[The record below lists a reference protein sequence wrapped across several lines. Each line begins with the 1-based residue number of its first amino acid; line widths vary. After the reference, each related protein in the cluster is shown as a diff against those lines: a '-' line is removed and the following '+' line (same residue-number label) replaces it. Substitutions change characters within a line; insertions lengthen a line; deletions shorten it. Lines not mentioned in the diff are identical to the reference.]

1 MPTKEELNKIDELA
15 VMRRLQEVI
24 VATRDKYLLIWS
36 VIVLYE
42 LEIILVSKDLGGEL
56 ALDKYGYERYDKEWM
71 RLVKVS
77 NTFRHNTYS
86 TQLMVSVLSEYI
98 NSPIVYTVLSSRGF
112 TDELISAYIENLGW
126 LLEEL
131 KNE

>member
-1 MPTKEELNKIDELA
+1 MPTKDELSKIDESD
-15 VMRRLQEVI
+15 VMRRLREV
-24 VATRDKYLLIWS
+24 VAITRNKYLLIWS
-36 VIVLYE
+36 VIILYE

-56 ALDKYGYERYDKEWM
+56 ALDKYGYERYDKEWV

-77 NTFRHNTYS
+77 NTFRHNTYN
-86 TQLMVSVLSEYI
+86 TPLMISVLSEYI
-98 NSPIVYTVLSSRGF
+98 SSTILYTVLSSRGF
-112 TDELISAYIENLGW
+112 TDELISSYRESLQW